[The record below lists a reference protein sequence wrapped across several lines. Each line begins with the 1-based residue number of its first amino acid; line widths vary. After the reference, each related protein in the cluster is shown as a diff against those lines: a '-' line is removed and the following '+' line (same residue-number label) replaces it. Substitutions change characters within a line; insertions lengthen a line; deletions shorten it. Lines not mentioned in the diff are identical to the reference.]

1 MTPRRKRGSRGME
14 QQLEL
19 RREIIFEENIKNFE
33 NSFNRKIRIWCL
45 ADEYEHVY
53 LISLLQT

>member
-1 MTPRRKRGSRGME
+1 ME

-33 NSFNRKIRIWCL
+33 NSFDRKIRIWCL